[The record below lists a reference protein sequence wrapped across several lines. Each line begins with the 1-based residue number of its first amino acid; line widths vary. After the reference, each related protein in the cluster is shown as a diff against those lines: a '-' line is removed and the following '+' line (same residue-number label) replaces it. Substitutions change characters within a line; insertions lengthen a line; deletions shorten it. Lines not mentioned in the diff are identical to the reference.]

1 MVLDSVDTTN
11 RSPVNATIGDLALI
25 EDSWL
30 FGWFLWDS
38 SHVLLVLGLGHGREH
53 VVAKSE
59 GALLV
64 VPVINVGVLGLEQLV
79 SELVLLSGSER
90 KSLCLN
96 MGSELISK
104 LDSGLVLLE
113 EVLESEN
120 GSSLNEVHHL

>member
-1 MVLDSVDTTN
+1 M
-11 RSPVNATIGDLALI
+11 
-25 EDSWL
+25 
-30 FGWFLWDS
+30 
-38 SHVLLVLGLGHGREH
+38 LGLGHGREH